1 MGAVPGDRRPTRG
14 LVPRGRDE
22 HGQHDAELERLRP
35 FLELA
40 REIER
45 EVARV
50 ATDDEAGAESLVE
63 AVDSVPRRERQR
75 FALAVFERLTPEAQW
90 SVLERVWGDEEIAA
104 FLEAE
109 RSVRL
114 AELRRSGARRAVVAA
129 ARIEQALDSRSVPV
143 GEHLTL
149 GLFREPDVG
158 AALRRGQL
166 SDGCPRQLVLRSTAP
181 GAFRVIEDVFNPR
194 GGYFVTAAYDEGTWR
209 AERLAAHASV
219 RIGSVDD
226 GPAGPAL
233 QPVLYP
239 GARAD
244 FEVDGAIV
252 RGQLHLGVVM
262 LGDVNVF
269 AP

>member
-1 MGAVPGDRRPTRG
+1 MSDDRRPTRG
-14 LVPRGRDE
+14 PSLGGRVE
-22 HGQHDAELERLRP
+22 HGERLSELERLRP

-50 ATDDEAGAESLVE
+50 AADDDAGVESLVE
-63 AVDSVPRRERQR
+63 AIDLVPRRERQR
-75 FALAVFERLTPEAQW
+75 IALAVFERLPPEAQW
-90 SVLERVWGDEEIAA
+90 SVLERAWGDEEIAA
-104 FLEAE
+104 YLEEE
-109 RSVRL
+109 RSARL

-129 ARIEQALDSRSVPV
+129 ARAAHGLDSRAVPV

-158 AALRRGQL
+158 AALRRGHR
-166 SDGCPRQLVLRSTAP
+166 SDACPRQLVLRSTAP
-181 GAFRVIEDVFNPR
+181 GVFRVIEDVFNPR
-194 GGYFVTAAYDEGTWR
+194 RGYFVTAAYDERTWR
-209 AERLAAHASV
+209 GERLAGHASV
-219 RIGSVDD
+219 RVGSIDD
-226 GPAGPAL
+226 GPSGPSL
-233 QPVLYP
+233 EPVLYP

-244 FEVDGAIV
+244 FEVNGAMV

-262 LGDVNVF
+262 LGDVDVF